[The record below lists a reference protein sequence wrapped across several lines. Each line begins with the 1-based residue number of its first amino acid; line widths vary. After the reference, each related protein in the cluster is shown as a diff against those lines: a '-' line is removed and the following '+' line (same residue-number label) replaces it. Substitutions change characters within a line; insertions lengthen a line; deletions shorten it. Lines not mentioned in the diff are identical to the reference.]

1 VLAGRYFFPQSRADR
16 SERLEI
22 ALADTVGTL
31 TVLLVDSTSR
41 VGGMAMQ
48 SPRQKNAAALLPNV
62 KSLSEPKWSYSSMSL
77 HTAETM
83 DGPMK

>member
-1 VLAGRYFFPQSRADR
+1 MTSNASSPMAASRLVAF
-16 SERLEI
+16 LFKYP
-22 ALADTVGTL
+22 

-41 VGGMAMQ
+41 VGGMAIQ

-77 HTAETM
+77 NTAETM

>member
-1 VLAGRYFFPQSRADR
+1 
-16 SERLEI
+16 
-22 ALADTVGTL
+22 
-31 TVLLVDSTSR
+31 
-41 VGGMAMQ
+41 MAIQ

-77 HTAETM
+77 NTAETM